1 MAKEELGKRANGVF
15 RDEDFPSDFV
25 SAYFWLKKQGVTE
38 GAGNIGA
45 SIKALCQKIYNAGDD
60 EFEYFYHDSPIF
72 AQYWDEYE
80 GDLDSII
87 AEVDPAEL
95 QVMHDELESY
105 VEQAGLTEANY
116 SPMTKDSMK
125 ADKIRSLKNLIAIAK
140 EQGRGVRAQELELE
154 LKKLDARKEPVNE
167 IDPHDY
173 ESDEDYYRD
182 LEAGRY
188 QGVPKKPYNPDWDDS
203 DDKFMQ
209 KWYQERGLEE
219 GKTLKDYFAEAAAL
233 RKEKS

>member
-1 MAKEELGKRANGVF
+1 MLFRSKHDRDPTKRSPEKRNRSV
-15 RDEDFPSDFV
+15 
-25 SAYFWLKKQGVTE
+25 
-38 GAGNIGA
+38 AG
-45 SIKALCQKIYNAGDD
+45 
-60 EFEYFYHDSPIF
+60 F
-72 AQYWDEYE
+72 ARAFNK
-80 GDLDSII
+80 LDS
-87 AEVDPAEL
+87 
-95 QVMHDELESY
+95 
-105 VEQAGLTEANY
+105 
-116 SPMTKDSMK
+116 
-125 ADKIRSLKNLIAIAK
+125 
-140 EQGRGVRAQELELE
+140 
-154 LKKLDARKEPVNE
+154 RKEPVNE